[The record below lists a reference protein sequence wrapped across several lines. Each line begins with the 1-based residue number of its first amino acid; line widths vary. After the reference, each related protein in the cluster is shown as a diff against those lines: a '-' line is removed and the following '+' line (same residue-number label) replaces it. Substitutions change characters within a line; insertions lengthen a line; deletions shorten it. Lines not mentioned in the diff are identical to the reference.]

1 MDLQQQILISHY
13 FWASFILTGTCAYLQ
28 VTILLTNQCY
38 SNAGG
43 GGERVLWTALRD
55 VQRDFSNVICVVYT
69 GDIEATKE
77 QIINK
82 VKVRISIMFPLVA
95 ILSIPCRFMID
106 QFQYFIEPQYTTV
119 CIFNKEI
126 FDRRR
131 QVFVSIRYMPYSR
144 CSLATLT
151 DILDS
156 L

>member
-1 MDLQQQILISHY
+1 M
-13 FWASFILTGTCAYLQ
+13 
-28 VTILLTNQCY
+28 
-38 SNAGG
+38 
-43 GGERVLWTALRD
+43 LWTALRD